1 MVLEVLVSLADV
13 AMAIFVLAIIIGGI
27 YIYNSVKKE
36 KEDRKNGVSPADTQ
50 SAKQKELTYNAYE
63 RLIVL
68 AERIALPNLISRLN
82 DSSFSAREMQ
92 TILNENIKQEF
103 EHNVSQQIY
112 VTPDA
117 WSAVKNLKEQNQLAV
132 NQIAALMPANATA
145 LDLNKQIL
153 DFIMNHPKGNLH
165 TLVQEAIS
173 FEAKKTN

>member
-1 MVLEVLVSLADV
+1 MFLETLVSLSDV
-13 AMAIFVLAIIIGGI
+13 AMALFVLATIIGGI
-27 YIYNSVKKE
+27 YIYTSVQKDKQDRLKKE
-36 KEDRKNGVSPADTQ
+36 TSNTSH
-50 SAKQKELTYNAYE
+50 KQIELTYTAYE

-82 DSSFSAREMQ
+82 NSAYNAKEMQ
-92 TILNENIKQEF
+92 LVLNDNIKEEF

-117 WSAVKNLKEQNQLAV
+117 WGAVRNLKEQNQLAI
-132 NQIAALMPANATA
+132 NQIAAIMPANATG

-153 DFIMNHPKGNLH
+153 DFVINHPKGNLH

-173 FEAKKTN
+173 YEAKKTS